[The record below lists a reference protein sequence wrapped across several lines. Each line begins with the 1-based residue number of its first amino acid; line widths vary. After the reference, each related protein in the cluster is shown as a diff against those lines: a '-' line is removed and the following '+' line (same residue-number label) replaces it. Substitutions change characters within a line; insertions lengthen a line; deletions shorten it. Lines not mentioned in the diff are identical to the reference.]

1 MNGGLSRGLFLA
13 LLCALLLVIGFTVW
27 WFSVI
32 SGLGDALAPG
42 PNDGQMSHY
51 QGILVDT
58 HRGDLEHLAQ
68 DGTVTDA
75 EVTDVVGGDW
85 SGVTGRSLD
94 ISVGIP
100 GAPEDPQCFR
110 FYTDSVDGR
119 VSVEVEPRG
128 DSCTEN

>member
-1 MNGGLSRGLFLA
+1 MKKVLKWGLLLA
-13 LLCALLLVIGFTVW
+13 LLCALLVVIGLVVW

-42 PNDGQMSHY
+42 PDDGQLSHY
-51 QGILVDT
+51 QRILVDT
-58 HRGDLEHLAQ
+58 HRGELEHLAQ

-75 EVTDVVGGDW
+75 EVTDVVGDEW

-94 ISVGIP
+94 ISVEIP

-110 FYTDSVDGR
+110 FHTDSVGGR
-119 VSVEVEPRG
+119 VSVEVEPQG
-128 DSCTEN
+128 DSCTES